1 MIDVGVSTYANLDAR
16 TGTAVAW
23 FFLNIRLEHN
33 CFVSARALAFSS
45 RHLAPKKPQLATTCL
60 PLPRALP
67 KHHSLSPAPR
77 SRVALQ
83 KKEALPTK

>member
-45 RHLAPKKPQLATTCL
+45 PHLAPKKL
-60 PLPRALP
+60 PLAATCQKLKRSRLEGQAARAL
-67 KHHSLSPAPR
+67 
-77 SRVALQ
+77 
-83 KKEALPTK
+83 